1 MATVHAI
8 VFNGARFPRLRRR
21 YHCVMVLGKW
31 WSRRLRQP
39 HFRLFWAGAFS
50 RVASNATS
58 QSSECRAQTQLP
70 ATTVNTVSTSQYS
83 LCPYTVLSWAIV
95 LLFSPYISKYPPL
108 WTLVRTTARTH
119 RTRREC
125 SFPLTPWALLYNTVS
140 NTLPKTKH

>member
-8 VFNGARFPRLRRR
+8 VFNGAKFPRLRRR
-21 YHCVMVLGKW
+21 HHCVMVLGRW

-58 QSSECRAQTQLP
+58 QSSKCRAQTQLP

-95 LLFSPYISKYPPL
+95 LFFSRTFPNTLRCGL
-108 WTLVRTTARTH
+108 WYALPRGHIEHAA
-119 RTRREC
+119 C
-125 SFPLTPWALLYNTVS
+125 SFPLTTWALLYNTVS